1 MKAEKKK
8 KEAHEKQKEQNK
20 LDAMSEEDRSLY
32 LQKQEEED
40 KHEADKEKMLKNQ
53 MKEFSS
59 TSNLKKAKPGK
70 RKGKKKKGRGIKK

>member
-1 MKAEKKK
+1 MFFLSRLPG
-8 KEAHEKQKEQNK
+8 AHVTVTDLN
-20 LDAMSEEDRSLY
+20 DRCQGHVSVCSPPRMP
-32 LQKQEEED
+32 D
-40 KHEADKEKMLKNQ
+40 KHEADKAKMLKNQ